1 MNQTIRKLN
10 QKLKAKATLEGAG
23 VRLHRGFGYYELPK
37 FDPFLLF
44 DDFSS
49 STPADYLPGFPWHPH
64 RGIETVTYMID
75 GDVRHEDSIGNAGVI
90 SSGSVQW
97 MTAGSG
103 IIHQEMPEGFSGVKG
118 FQLWVNL
125 PKENKMTNPR
135 YQEFRSSSIPEV
147 SMGKHAKAKII
158 AGDTEKEKGPVKD
171 IFAKP
176 TFIDITLDANKSI
189 DFPVIS
195 GHTVFI
201 YIFEGNLG
209 LKIGAPIEHTEG
221 DVLLLDREGTSV
233 QVQAGS
239 KGVRFLIVSGKPIN
253 ETVAWYGPI
262 VMNTKEELEAAFS
275 QLQTGDFIAKSSKNP
290 FKNQNK
296 H

>member
-1 MNQTIRKLN
+1 MSQIIRKLN

-49 STPADYLPGFPWHPH
+49 QVPADYLPGFPWHPH
-64 RGIETVTYMID
+64 RGIETVTYMLD
-75 GDVRHEDSIGNAGVI
+75 GNVRHEDSIGNAGVI
-90 SSGSVQW
+90 SAGSVQW

-103 IIHQEMPEGFSGVKG
+103 IVHQEMPEGYKGVKG

-135 YQEFRSSSIPEV
+135 YQEFRETMIPEV
-147 SMGKHAKAKII
+147 AFGKHAKARII
-158 AGDTEKEKGPVKD
+158 AGGIDNEQGPVKD

-176 TFIDITLDANKSI
+176 IFIDITLSANKSI
-189 DFPVIS
+189 DFPVVS
-195 GHTVFI
+195 GHTVFL
-201 YIFEGNLG
+201 YIFEGKLG
-209 LKIGAPIEHTEG
+209 LATGASIVHSQG
-221 DVLLLDREGTSV
+221 DVLLLERDGDTV

-239 KGVRFLIVSGKPIN
+239 FGARFIIVSGKPIN
-253 ETVAWYGPI
+253 ETIAWYGPI
-262 VMNTKEELEAAFS
+262 VMNTQEELQTAFA
-275 QLQTGDFIAKSSKNP
+275 QLQTGDFIAK
-290 FKNQNK
+290 
-296 H
+296 